1 MGAVP
6 VLRWDAGYGIW
17 ELGTGMG
24 RRQARDWKFYLS
36 TTWKFCAT
44 VFEDLKEEAER
55 VQC

>member
-24 RRQARDWKFYLS
+24 RRQARDWQFYLS